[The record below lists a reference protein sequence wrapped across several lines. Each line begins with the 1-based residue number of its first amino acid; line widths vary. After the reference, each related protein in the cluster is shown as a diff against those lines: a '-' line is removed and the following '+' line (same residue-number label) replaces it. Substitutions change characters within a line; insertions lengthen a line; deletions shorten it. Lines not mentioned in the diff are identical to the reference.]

1 MGDTEPRS
9 PAKVEPRPVG
19 RQPSVAVTEE
29 EFRARPGCLDRAAGR
44 SGAAAVMTR
53 GGGRPQDG
61 LRCAACRAPGGR
73 PWALRRSAVRE
84 ASRPELSLL
93 VRFPAPSSCLGR
105 AEAMFAEPGRRRD
118 TPPSFAAVVSTE
130 RCGLLNQ
137 QRC

>member
-61 LRCAACRAPGGR
+61 LRCAALRAALRGGGR
-73 PWALRRSAVRE
+73 GLCGEALCGKPHGRSFHC
-84 ASRPELSLL
+84 S
-93 VRFPAPSSCLGR
+93 
-105 AEAMFAEPGRRRD
+105 
-118 TPPSFAAVVSTE
+118 
-130 RCGLLNQ
+130 
-137 QRC
+137 

>member
-44 SGAAAVMTR
+44 SGNAAVMTR

-61 LRCAACRAPGGR
+61 LRCAALRCVPRSGG
-73 PWALRRSAVRE
+73 
-84 ASRPELSLL
+84 
-93 VRFPAPSSCLGR
+93 
-105 AEAMFAEPGRRRD
+105 
-118 TPPSFAAVVSTE
+118 AAVGSAAKRCAGSLTAGAFIAREISSPQFVSGTSGGDV
-130 RCGLLNQ
+130 C
-137 QRC
+137 